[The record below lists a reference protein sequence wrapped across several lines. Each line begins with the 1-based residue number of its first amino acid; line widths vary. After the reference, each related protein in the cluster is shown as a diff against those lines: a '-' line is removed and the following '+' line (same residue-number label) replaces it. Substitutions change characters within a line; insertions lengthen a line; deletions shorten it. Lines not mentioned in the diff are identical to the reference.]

1 MADGRVV
8 IDTALNNKGF
18 TRGIGNLKGE
28 LGGLT
33 TVVRKIGALIGVAFG
48 VKAIVDFG
56 KAAVE
61 LGSNVAEVQNVVD
74 VAFGDMAY
82 KIEDF
87 AKTSIQ
93 NFGMSK
99 LAAKKTASTYMA
111 MARGMGMGEDA
122 ASDMA
127 ISLTGLSGDVAS
139 FFNISQELADTKL
152 KSVFTGETETLK
164 DLGVVMTQTNLKAY
178 ALSHGISTDIDKM
191 SQAELVSL
199 RYKFVMDQLSLA
211 HGDFARTSD
220 SWANQT
226 RILSEQWKE
235 FMSIVGQALI
245 TVLRP
250 LVVTLNGIVSSMI
263 DTANAVNNIV
273 TTLFGGTSTQM
284 QQTQQNADGVGDAIE
299 GSVEHQDDLT
309 GAVEETNRA
318 QKKSLAN
325 FDEINKLSEQAGQG
339 TAAETPN
346 AGGGGGGGGSTATV
360 VEGISEKM
368 KDMLES
374 LRAGFEELKGW
385 VIDFFKPFQES
396 WEISGAAV
404 IDAVKR
410 TVSEILDL
418 LRSIGTT
425 FMNVWSDDTG
435 TKILNTIHSIVAK
448 ILEIAGALAER
459 FRIAW
464 EANNNGEAIW
474 RAILGIIQSV
484 VSFVDRLVTATLE
497 WVRGLDLE
505 PIVSSF
511 RRFLE
516 ALKPVVDLILDGL
529 AWGYE
534 NVLLPLASWVIED
547 AVPAVLNLF
556 AAALD
561 ALTPVIEALQP
572 LAIWLWESFLQP
584 LGAWTGEIIIAA
596 LNGITDALRKFS
608 DWARDN
614 QETIRGVAT
623 AIGAV
628 LGIIVAYYVAQKI
641 PVIIAA
647 ITKAFEGLAAGIIVI
662 NAPAMAT
669 AIALTAIFAGVM
681 QLSQAWSTMS
691 EFGKVATVFA
701 VIAAAATTA
710 AIAIAVFHASA
721 TMGLAAAGIVAGITM
736 VVAAIIAATSAAQSV
751 KMPSITVAGNIGSRS
766 ASALSTANLPHL
778 AKGAVI
784 PANREFLAVLGDQ
797 KNGTNIEA
805 PLSTLE
811 EAFENVMDRRGG
823 EAQEIAVTVRF
834 EGNLAQVARIMKP
847 HIDAEGKRTGV
858 KLVGVNYK

>member
-8 IDTALNNKGF
+8 IDTTLDNKGF
-18 TRGIGNLKGE
+18 TRGVSGLKGE

-33 TVVRKIGALIGVAFG
+33 SVVKKLGAVIGVAFG
-48 VKAIVDFG
+48 VKALVDFSR
-56 KAAVE
+56 AAID

-82 KIEDF
+82 KIENF
-87 AKTSIQ
+87 AKSSIQ

-111 MARGMGMGEDA
+111 MAKGMGMAEGP

-127 ISLTGLSGDVAS
+127 IALTGLTGDVAS

-178 ALSHGISTDIDKM
+178 ALSKGITKDIEAM

-199 RYKFVMDQLSLA
+199 RYKFVTDQLALS

-250 LVVTLNGIVSSMI
+250 LVVTLNEIVSSMI

-273 TTLFGGTSTQM
+273 TALFGGTSTQM
-284 QQTQQNADGVGDAIE
+284 QQTQQNADGVSDAIE
-299 GSVEHQDDLT
+299 GSVENQDDLT
-309 GAVEETNRA
+309 GAVEETNKA

-325 FDEINKLSEQAGQG
+325 FDEINKLSGQ
-339 TAAETPN
+339 TAQSAESPN
-346 AGGGGGGGGSTATV
+346 AGGGPAGSGSTSTV
-360 VEGISEKM
+360 IEGMSEKM
-368 KDMLES
+368 AAMIES

-385 VIDFFKPFQES
+385 LIDFFKPFQES
-396 WEISGAAV
+396 WETSGEAV
-404 IDAVKR
+404 INSAKL
-410 TVSEILDL
+410 TVSKILEL

-425 FMNVWSDDTG
+425 FINVWSNDTG
-435 TKILNTIHSIVAK
+435 VKILNTIHSIIAK
-448 ILEIAGALAER
+448 IFEIAGTLAER
-459 FRIAW
+459 FHIAW

-497 WVRGLDLE
+497 WMRGLDLE

-511 RRFLE
+511 RRFLD

-547 AVPAVLNLF
+547 AAPAVLDMF
-556 AAALD
+556 AAALE

-572 LAIWLWESFLQP
+572 LAIWLWESFLRP
-584 LGAWTGEIIIAA
+584 LGTWTGEIVIQAIQW
-596 LNGITDALRKFS
+596 LTDKFRAFS
-608 DWARDN
+608 DWAREN
-614 QETIRGVAT
+614 PEVIRKIGETIMALLAGVLAYQT
-623 AIGAV
+623 VHKIAEVIGQIRLAFAGFASGLSLVNIQAGAAV
-628 LGIIVAYYVAQKI
+628 L
-641 PVIIAA
+641 
-647 ITKAFEGLAAGIIVI
+647 AFGA
-662 NAPAMAT
+662 
-669 AIALTAIFAGVM
+669 
-681 QLSQAWSTMS
+681 
-691 EFGKVATVFA
+691 
-701 VIAAAATTA
+701 IAAAIVGLVSCWDQLSGVQKVIGVLGALVAVAFA
-710 AIAIAVFHASA
+710 AALAVGAFQSA
-721 TMGLAAAGIVAGITM
+721 LTMGLAVAAIVAG
-736 VVAAIIAATSAAQSV
+736 VAAMAAVISSAKSQASAYSASSFI
-751 KMPSITVAGNIGSRS
+751 PAAGGAGLRTT
-766 ASALSTANLPHL
+766 SALSTANLPHL

-797 KNGTNIEA
+797 KNGTNVEA
-805 PLSTLE
+805 PLDTIKQALYE
-811 EAFENVMDRRGG
+811 VMAELGGTRPTEIKLLVMAGDSLTRDFKFKLDRETQRQG
-823 EAQEIAVTVRF
+823 T
-834 EGNLAQVARIMKP
+834 
-847 HIDAEGKRTGV
+847 
-858 KLVGVNYK
+858 KLVKVGSY